1 MTPSSTKV
9 RARNQ
14 GPWTA
19 LLASAASLCFA
30 RNTLAAGTAVG
41 VQSSRATGMASSVTA
56 MIDDSSAVYYNP
68 AGIAQGKRV
77 DVLFGDTLIIPR
89 LTFTSATTGNTA
101 STHGVVPPPHLYAT
115 AGLTDDLSVGVG
127 VFSPFGMAVRWPSDW
142 EGRSLATSS
151 TLATYYLNP
160 TVAYRLGPLRLGA
173 GLQIVRATLDL
184 KRKIRFG
191 DQEGFSELGG
201 GSWGYGANAGVQIE
215 AVRQYLSVG
224 LHYRSSVKLDFNGN
238 AHFENIP
245 PPLAA
250 TIHDQRVS
258 SSLTQP
264 DSLALGVASHPIPKL
279 VIEVDLLWFGWS
291 KVSSVAMSFPD
302 DQTGT
307 LSSSLKKDWKNSVSV
322 CVGGEANVAESW
334 RVRAGVMYDP
344 SPSPA
349 DTLTPETPD
358 ADRLNLALGVG
369 YQHGSGIHADL
380 GYQLIVLLK
389 TSSSAPQLP
398 GEYGGWVHILGIT
411 VGYATPS
418 RTAAGRPSLPQMET
432 PPPETARPA
441 P

>member
-9 RARNQ
+9 RAGNQ
-14 GPWTA
+14 GTWTA
-19 LLASAASLCFA
+19 MLAVAVSLCFA
-30 RNTLAAGTAVG
+30 HNTLAAGTAVG

-56 MIDDSSAVYYNP
+56 MIDDSSAIYYNP

-77 DVLFGDTLIIPR
+77 DVLFGDTLIFPR
-89 LTFTSATTGNTA
+89 LTFTSATTGNSAATR
-101 STHGVVPPPHLYAT
+101 GVVPPPHFYAS
-115 AGLTDDLSVGVG
+115 AGLTDNLSVGVG
-127 VFSPFGMAVRWPSDW
+127 LFSPFGLAAKWPSDW

-151 TLATYYLNP
+151 TLATYYVNP
-160 TVAYRLGPLRLGA
+160 TVAYRIGTLRIGA

-184 KRKIRFG
+184 QRKIRFANV
-191 DQEGFSELGG
+191 
-201 GSWGYGANAGVQIE
+201 GAQIE
-215 AVRQYLSVG
+215 AVPRYLSFGV
-224 LHYRSSVKLDFNGN
+224 HYRSSVKLDFDGN

-250 TIHDQRVS
+250 TIHDQRAS

-264 DSLALGVASHPIPKL
+264 DSLALGVASRPIPAL
-279 VIEVDLLWFGWS
+279 VIDVDLLWFGWK
-291 KVSSVAMSFPD
+291 KVSSIAINFPD

-307 LSSSLKKDWKNSVSV
+307 LSSSMRKDWKNSVSLCAGV
-322 CVGGEANVAESW
+322 EAKVAQSW

-369 YQHGSGIHADL
+369 YRHGSGLYADL
-380 GYQLIVLLK
+380 GYQLLVLFK
-389 TSSSAPQLP
+389 KPSTAPQLP

-411 VGYATPS
+411 VGYATH
-418 RTAAGRPSLPQMET
+418 Q
-432 PPPETARPA
+432 
-441 P
+441 